1 MKPLTCSRRTR
12 LGVAISIAMV
22 AGSLAASSGSE
33 AFAATPNTL
42 DLKVLLV
49 GDGAS
54 DPTTAAW
61 ASALNT
67 EGVPYTEVDATG
79 ASSTAGTSLAT
90 GSWTLTLPALSSG
103 TTGFYNGVVIA
114 DAPGDFAA
122 GQLSALD
129 TYESTFVVNQVDG
142 YMFPSPS
149 LGATDVSGGALDG
162 TTGTLTATGLAD
174 FPELAGPIPF
184 TSCPAGTDTTCTF
197 GYPATADTGAP
208 YTSIINNAG
217 GNTLGGIY
225 QHPSTDPQ
233 AGVSELSLFFNYNSA
248 DMQWL
253 LLAPGLI
260 NWVTQGTH
268 LGQYRNYV
276 EMDIDDTFTPDDAW
290 DTTNHTID
298 YADGDSLRMVPQDV
312 ISAAEWSKANNFRLD
327 QLFNYGSTVAAQ
339 AGDLDFAG
347 STVDGQTPVPDPLL
361 AEFQA
366 TDPATG
372 KPYADDFGWI
382 SHTYD
387 TPYLDVGCAT
397 ENYIEAELNENTN
410 TIAAAP
416 GSKAGT
422 GGLGIT
428 SSTNDALAYGYEDPQ
443 VFVPGNHSGFADL
456 VPGNPATVDE
466 PDLDEWGPGTGGSLP
481 AGEYEYA
488 VTDQFNSAKVTSGL
502 GPDGESAA
510 FVTPEIDVPAN
521 GSVSLQWESICHAS
535 NYNIYRE
542 DLTTNSGWKLVG
554 NYNTPF
560 SATLPDNSSADTDG
574 GSTADV
580 TGGGETE
587 LTFTDSGSNA
597 AECQGTTTYCVTAE
611 AAPWTTPPVEENAEE
626 SPWEANPYFA
636 PALAAVGITAV
647 GDDASKPY
655 PDPADQQFGYGTTYT
670 GPEFASG
677 QTFLEGPAQVVP
689 RHPINIYYNASTE
702 AQELDE
708 YNTLFTSTS
717 DNGQCVTSP
726 TTTCYS
732 PADFSYSD
740 VVNSVVSQMLDFML
754 TNNPEPSY
762 VHQTNLIGILPG
774 CTAATWVTETD
785 TCATSP
791 STTCTNATCMPTT
804 PDTTG
809 DGLLYSVLDPLLA
822 DYESYFS
829 DNSTNTGTT
838 PYLQLTEGQIGSVLA
853 DQSAWSTAVTGG
865 QVSATESNGS
875 VSITNSGPALE
886 IPVTVPSGTAN
897 TTALTQYGGGLPY
910 GGDLSGWIDLG
921 TGSNV
926 ALGESVAP
934 TITSPASATS
944 NVGAPF
950 SFTVTTTGEPTPAL
964 SDGSAA
970 LPSGVTFT
978 DNGNGTAT
986 IAGTPATGSGG
997 TYPVTI
1003 TATNAT
1009 GPASQSFVLS
1019 NDEAPSIT
1027 SADTAT
1033 FTTTLD
1039 TSFNIT
1045 TTGYPAASLTPTA
1058 GTLPSGL
1065 TFTDNGNG
1073 TATIS
1078 GAPAVGSQGS
1088 YPVSV
1093 TATNASDNS
1102 SVTQALTITVNPAT
1116 APSLAL
1122 PAADFILNQTG
1133 AVAITATGYP
1143 TPSIT
1148 VAQTLPAGLNFTDNG
1163 NGTALLSGT
1172 PTSNG
1177 TTELTITATNAVSTT
1192 SQTLTVQVGES
1203 PAITS
1208 ADSASASTGSP
1219 FSFTVTTTGYP
1230 TPSLGAAGLPTSG
1243 DLTFTDNGNGTATI
1257 SGTPATGDSGTY
1269 SVGITA
1275 TNTYGSTTQSFA
1287 LSVGGTTPVFTS
1299 SLSATAV
1306 AGAATSITVTASGV
1320 PAPTI
1325 TVGGTLPA
1333 GVTFADATG
1342 SGAFA
1347 GTPTGGSGGVYDLTI
1362 TATNSM
1368 GTTTE
1373 PFILTV
1379 DQAPAITT
1387 ASSTTFSA
1395 GSAGS
1400 FSFGAGGYPANA
1412 SITEAGP
1419 LPKGVSFTANSNG
1432 TATLTGTAAAGTQ
1445 GTYPLTIT
1453 AANGVSPNATQ
1464 SFTLT
1469 VNSGLAITSAAS
1481 AVATGGQ
1488 AFSFTV
1494 TTTGSPTPTLSHT
1507 GTLPSGLTFTSNGN
1521 GTATLAG
1528 TPGATASGVYLLTF
1542 TAKNSTG
1549 TASQSFTLTVGK
1561 VPTFSNAA
1569 SVTETSGTAFTFAV
1583 TTSGYPTAAL
1593 TSGAL
1598 PTGVSFVDN
1607 GNGTG
1612 SLSGTTAVAPGIYSV
1627 AITAANTA
1635 GSTVQTITL
1644 TVKAAGTKVTVPTF
1658 TSAASATET
1667 TGTKFT
1673 FTVTTAGSPTTT
1685 YTTNVTHS
1693 GTLPSG
1699 VSFANPGN
1707 GTATISGTP
1716 SATSGGT
1723 YTITLTAKNSAG
1735 STTQTFVLTVVA
1747 APTITSAASS
1757 TATVGSTFNFTV
1769 KATGAPTPAMSEAGA
1784 LPQGLTWTDNGNG
1797 TATLAGTPGV
1807 NQGGVYDLSFVAA
1820 SSNGKATQ
1828 AFTLTVDQAP
1838 AITSASSATATHG
1851 QAFTFTFTSTGYPLA
1866 SITHSGS
1873 VAGLTFSNKGNG
1885 TATLSGTPTKAGTYT
1900 LTVTAKNSVGS
1911 ASQSF
1916 TLTVS

>member
-1 MKPLTCSRRTR
+1 MKTLTSFRRPR

-22 AGSLAASSGSE
+22 AGSLAASSGT

-54 DPTTAAW
+54 DATTAAW
-61 ASALNT
+61 ASVLNT

-79 ASSTAGTSLAT
+79 ASSTAGTSTAT

-114 DAPGDFAA
+114 DSPDDFAA

-129 TYESTFVVNQVDG
+129 TYESTFRVNQVDG

-162 TTGTLTATGLAD
+162 TTGTLTAAGLVD

-184 TSCPAGTDTTCTF
+184 TSCPAGSDTVCTY
-197 GYPATADTGAP
+197 GYPATPDAGAP

-217 GNTLGGIY
+217 GNSLGGIY
-225 QHPSTDPQ
+225 QHPGTDPQ
-233 AGVSELSLFFNYNSA
+233 AGVAELSLFFNYNAA
-248 DMQWL
+248 DTQWL

-290 DTTNHTID
+290 DATNHTID
-298 YADGDSLRMVPQDV
+298 YADGDSLRMTPEDV
-312 ISAAEWSKANNFRLD
+312 VTAAEWSKANNFRLD

-347 STVDGQTPVPDPLL
+347 STVDSGVAGPDPLL

-366 TDPATG
+366 TDPATN

-397 ENYIEAELNENTN
+397 QDYIEAELNENTSS
-410 TIAAAP
+410 IAAAA
-416 GSKAGT
+416 GTTAGT

-466 PDLDEWGPGTGGSLP
+466 PDLDLSEAGTAGSGALP

-488 VTDQFNSAKVTSGL
+488 VTDQFNSAPVTSGL

-510 FVTPEIDVPAN
+510 YVTPEIDVPAN

-542 DLTTNSGWKLVG
+542 DVTTNSGWQLVG

-560 SATLPDNSSADTDG
+560 SATLPDNSSANTDN
-574 GSTADV
+574 GSTTDV

-587 LTFTDSGSNA
+587 LTFTDAGSSA
-597 AECQGTTTYCVTAE
+597 AECQGATGYCATAG

-655 PDPADQQFGYGTTYT
+655 PNPADDQFGYGTTYS

-677 QTFLEGPAQVVP
+677 QTFLEGTPTTGWPGAQVVP

-717 DNGQCVTSP
+717 DGGQCVASP
-726 TTTCYS
+726 TTTCES
-732 PADFSYSD
+732 PAEYTYSD

-774 CTAATWVTETD
+774 CTDSTWAADPD
-785 TCATSP
+785 TCATP
-791 STTCTNATCMPTT
+791 ASTTCSSATCMPATA
-804 PDTTG
+804 DTAG

-822 DYESYFS
+822 DYESYFA
-829 DNSTNTGTT
+829 DNTTNSGTT

-853 DQSAWSTAVTGG
+853 DQSAWSTAAAGSQVT
-865 QVSATESNGS
+865 ATESNGL
-875 VSITNSGPALE
+875 VTVTNSGSALE
-886 IPVTVPSGTAN
+886 VPVTVPNGTTN
-897 TTALTQYGGGLPY
+897 STALSELGGGLQY
-910 GGDLSGWIDLG
+910 GGDLSGWTDLAS
-921 TGSNV
+921 GSSV
-926 ALGESVAP
+926 SFGESVAP
-934 TITSPASATS
+934 IITGAASATS

-950 SFTVTTTGEPTPAL
+950 SFLVTTTGEPAPAL
-964 SDGSAA
+964 SDNSAT
-970 LPSGVTFT
+970 LPAGITFT

-1003 TATNAT
+1003 TATNSAGAT
-1009 GPASQSFVLS
+1009 SQSFVLTD
-1019 NDEAPSIT
+1019 DEAPSIT
-1027 SADTAT
+1027 SADAAT

-1039 TSFNIT
+1039 TTFSIT
-1045 TTGYPAASLTPTA
+1045 TTGYPAASLTATA

-1065 TFTDNGNG
+1065 SFTDNGNG

-1093 TATNASDNS
+1093 TATNAADDS
-1102 SVTQALTITVNPAT
+1102 SVTQSLAITVNTAT
-1116 APSLAL
+1116 APSLTL
-1122 PAADFILNQTG
+1122 PAADFTLNQTG
-1133 AVAITATGYP
+1133 SVAVTAAGYP

-1148 VAQTLPAGLNFTDNG
+1148 ETGTLPAGLNFTDNG

-1177 TTELTITATNAVSTT
+1177 TTAVTITATNAIGTT
-1192 SQTLTVQVGES
+1192 SQTFTVQVGEA

-1208 ADSASASTGSP
+1208 TASASATVGSP
-1219 FSFTVTTTGYP
+1219 LSFTVTTTGYP
-1230 TPSLGAAGLPTSG
+1230 APSLAASGLPASA
-1243 DLTFTDNGNGTATI
+1243 DLTVTDNGDGTATI
-1257 SGTPATGDSGTY
+1257 SGTPTTADIGNY

-1287 LSVGGTTPVFTS
+1287 LSVGAATPVTPVSPGGPAPVAPAAPPVTPVAPPAYPGVPASGTSPVFTS
-1299 SLSATAV
+1299 PSSATAV
-1306 AGAATSITVTASGV
+1306 AGKASTVIVTASGV
-1320 PAPTI
+1320 PTPAI
-1325 TVGGTLPA
+1325 AEAGSLPA
-1333 GVTFADATG
+1333 G
-1342 SGAFA
+1342 
-1347 GTPTGGSGGVYDLTI
+1347 I
-1362 TATNSM
+1362 
-1368 GTTTE
+1368 
-1373 PFILTV
+1373 
-1379 DQAPAITT
+1379 
-1387 ASSTTFSA
+1387 
-1395 GSAGS
+1395 
-1400 FSFGAGGYPANA
+1400 
-1412 SITEAGP
+1412 
-1419 LPKGVSFTANSNG
+1419 
-1432 TATLTGTAAAGTQ
+1432 
-1445 GTYPLTIT
+1445 
-1453 AANGVSPNATQ
+1453 
-1464 SFTLT
+1464 
-1469 VNSGLAITSAAS
+1469 
-1481 AVATGGQ
+1481 
-1488 AFSFTV
+1488 
-1494 TTTGSPTPTLSHT
+1494 
-1507 GTLPSGLTFTSNGN
+1507 TFTSYSN

-1528 TPGATASGVYLLTF
+1528 TPGATASGVYALTF
-1542 TAKNSTG
+1542 TATNSTG
-1549 TASQSFTLTVGK
+1549 TTTQSFILRV
-1561 VPTFSNAA
+1561 
-1569 SVTETSGTAFTFAV
+1569 FA
-1583 TTSGYPTAAL
+1583 
-1593 TSGAL
+1593 
-1598 PTGVSFVDN
+1598 
-1607 GNGTG
+1607 
-1612 SLSGTTAVAPGIYSV
+1612 
-1627 AITAANTA
+1627 
-1635 GSTVQTITL
+1635 
-1644 TVKAAGTKVTVPTF
+1644 
-1658 TSAASATET
+1658 
-1667 TGTKFT
+1667 
-1673 FTVTTAGSPTTT
+1673 
-1685 YTTNVTHS
+1685 H
-1693 GTLPSG
+1693 
-1699 VSFANPGN
+1699 
-1707 GTATISGTP
+1707 
-1716 SATSGGT
+1716 
-1723 YTITLTAKNSAG
+1723 
-1735 STTQTFVLTVVA
+1735 
-1747 APTITSAASS
+1747 PTITSAASA
-1757 TATVGSTFNFTV
+1757 TARVGRTFHLTV
-1769 KATGAPTPAMSEAGA
+1769 KATGTPTPVVSESGT
-1784 LPQGLTWTDNGNG
+1784 LPKGLKWSENGNG
-1797 TATLAGTPGV
+1797 TATLAGTPRAH
-1807 NQGGVYDLSFVAA
+1807 QGGVYHLRFFAT
-1820 SSNGKATQ
+1820 SSIGIVTE
-1828 AFTLTVDQAP
+1828 AFTLTVAQAP
-1838 AITSASSATATHG
+1838 AVTSRRSAKAVHG
-1851 QAFTFTFTSTGYPLA
+1851 HAFSFIFKSTGYPLA
-1866 SITHSGS
+1866 KVNHSGS
-1873 VAGLTFSNKGNG
+1873 VTGMTFTTKSNG
-1885 TATLSGTPTKAGTYT
+1885 TATLTGKPTKAGTYR
-1900 LTVTAKNSVGS
+1900 VAITAKNSVGS
-1911 ASQSF
+1911 ASQTF